1 MVIVWPLTIYP
12 MKTRPFSV
20 LIFFLTYLISI
31 GISHAQV
38 VTPITADAYTV
49 ILDHFDGA
57 TSAEKVG
64 SVAYVPGIAGLNQAV
79 DLSAVGAYLI
89 FRETTRLNATGTVEL
104 WFKLKSFNQ
113 GLININWNKSYSYPS
128 AGHVFHLR
136 IDAAGKVSLNGW
148 PNGNF
153 LSNSVVPLNE
163 WTHLAVSWG
172 DSSNIYINGKLDYT
186 TKTIF
191 TPSIN
196 TSNYVY
202 LPYWGGGAGYF
213 DELHISSNQ
222 RSQDVIAS
230 RIPPPIKIVQQKFRQ
245 DLTAS
250 AGSAKGSGGSSSY
263 TVGQLIASNVSGKNG
278 SVIQGI
284 EIPVEIWVVTGLEVN
299 NITLDCV
306 VYPNPALDFLQ
317 LKVAEWYA
325 GKLRY
330 QLIDLNGKLLVD
342 GMIQGAETT
351 IGLSQLAPSFYFLK
365 ISDSK
370 KVLKTFKILKK

>member
-1 MVIVWPLTIYP
+1 

-20 LIFFLTYLISI
+20 LFFFLAYLISI
-31 GISHAQV
+31 GKSHAQV
-38 VTPITADAYTV
+38 VTPITSDAFTV
-49 ILDHFDGA
+49 ILDHFDGV

-64 SVAYVPGIAGLNQAV
+64 SVSYVPGLTGLNQAV
-79 DLSAVGAYLI
+79 DLSATGAYLI
-89 FRETTRLNATGTVEL
+89 FRETTQLNATGTVEV
-104 WFKLKSFNQ
+104 WFKLKSYNQ
-113 GLININWNKSYSYPS
+113 GLININWNKSYSYPG

-136 IDAAGKVSLNGW
+136 IDATGKVTLGGW

-196 TSNYVY
+196 TSSYVY
-202 LPYWGGGAGYF
+202 LPYWGGGAGCF

-222 RSQDVIAS
+222 RSQNVIAS
-230 RIPPPIKIVQQKFRQ
+230 RMPTPIKIVQQKTRQ

-250 AGSAKGSGGSSSY
+250 SGLAKGSGGSSSF
-263 TVGQLIASNVSGKNG
+263 TVGQLLASNVSGKNG

-284 EIPVEIWVVTGLEVN
+284 ENPIEIWVVTGLEVKG
-299 NITLDCV
+299 ISLDCV
-306 VYPNPALDFLQ
+306 AYPNPALDFLQ
-317 LKVAEWYA
+317 LKVAEPYA
-325 GKLRY
+325 AKLRY
-330 QLIDLNGKLLVD
+330 QLFDLNGKLLIE
-342 GMIQGAETT
+342 GMIQGTQST
-351 IGLSQLAPSFYFLK
+351 IGLSQLAPSYYFLK
-365 ISDSK
+365 ISDAN
-370 KVLKTFKILKK
+370 KVLKIFKIRKK